1 LSPREAK
8 LTETPAGLVPED
20 DGWFIVNLADAAG
33 RGSDRFG
40 KSARLEGEGEARFS
54 QFAINVRVL
63 EPGEPNCLYHRE
75 NLQEAFLV
83 LGGECIA
90 IVEEEERPM
99 RKGDFLNAPPGTN
112 HVFVG
117 AGDGPCTILMVGSR
131 SIPEEVVYPV
141 SEVAAKHAASVEEET
156 PDPAVAYEGSPPP
169 GPARLPFLW

>member
-1 LSPREAK
+1 LTPAEAK
-8 LTETPAGLVPED
+8 LIETPAGLVPAD
-20 DGWFIVNLADAAG
+20 CGWYIVNLADAAG
-33 RGSDRFG
+33 RRSDDFG
-40 KSARLEGEGEARFS
+40 KAARLEGEGEARFP
-54 QFAINVRVL
+54 QFAMNVRVL

-99 RKGDFLNAPPGTN
+99 RKGDFLYAPPGTN

-141 SEVAAKHAASVEEET
+141 SEAAARHGASVTEET
-156 PDPAVAYEGSPPP
+156 DDPAIAYEGSPPS